1 MKKESNDKE
10 KKDDNADG
18 DDDDSDD
25 SDDLFNEKKAG
36 GDEDEDAIKL
46 KVENTTTKQ
55 SESGMNRNDYH
66 GDSLKNDVRK
76 TSSLDDRKEL
86 TGRYENTGTNNQNA
100 NQGNNQAGL

>member
-18 DDDDSDD
+18 DDDE
-25 SDDLFNEKKAG
+25 SDDLFDNIFNEKN
-36 GDEDEDAIKL
+36 DDDDAVKL

-55 SESGMNRNDYH
+55 SEAGMNNQRNDYH
-66 GDSLKNDVRK
+66 QGDSNKNDVRK

-86 TGRYENTGTNNQNA
+86 TGRYDNPGANNQNA
-100 NQGNNQAGL
+100 NQGTN

>member
-18 DDDDSDD
+18 DDDE
-25 SDDLFNEKKAG
+25 SDDLFDDIFNEKNAE
-36 GDEDEDAIKL
+36 GDDDDDAVKL

-55 SESGMNRNDYH
+55 SEAGGMNNYQH
-66 GDSLKNDVRK
+66 GDSNKNDVRK

-86 TGRYENTGTNNQNA
+86 TGRYENTAPNNQNA
-100 NQGNNQAGL
+100 TQGTNN